1 MKINTKRG
9 AGKEVASKGKQTV
22 ERNDLAAGQKLT
34 QKISQ
39 KNDAQ
44 RQNAMQCNIK
54 GNMATISSTRFAYRK
69 KARGVRRKCKMNNM

>member
-1 MKINTKRG
+1 MKINTKRR
-9 AGKEVASKGKQTV
+9 AGKEVASQGKQTV

-39 KNDAQ
+39 ENDAQ
-44 RQNAMQCNIK
+44 RQNAM
-54 GNMATISSTRFAYRK
+54 TISSTRFAYRK